1 MMRLAGGNCKMTLKA
16 TDFQG
21 SERDKKYHAKIFLL
35 QNDVYFYTLNWNQ
48 YPLLSCSQIDGRYKN
63 MKAY

>member
-1 MMRLAGGNCKMTLKA
+1 MTLKA

-35 QNDVYFYTLNWNQ
+35 QNDVYIYTLNWNQ